1 MLDVRSMR
9 YFLRVAEHKSVSKAA
24 TSLYIAQPAVSR
36 QIKKLEDDIGV
47 QLFVRSG
54 RGVELTDAGA
64 LLEQHVKD
72 VLDQLSNIHAEVA
85 ACVDEP
91 RGTVSLAVSPAAGQ
105 ILAPPL
111 IREMKKRCPKVSLK
125 IAESFTGV
133 IREELRAKRCDLGVL
148 HDPEDDRYLEKETL
162 LYEELFV
169 IGPTDARDDEQPREN
184 YSAKEIE
191 DLPLIL
197 PAVPNQLRILADEI
211 AATHKLSLNIVAEID
226 SIPIMKALVEEGF
239 GYTLLSFGSVHDEVA
254 RGVLTATPV
263 VKPSAQRKLVVAWN
277 SEQRL
282 TNAARQTIVVLRE
295 IASSMIKQG
304 KWRGSL

>member
-9 YFLRVAEHKSVSKAA
+9 YFLRVAELKSVSKAA
-24 TSLYIAQPAVSR
+24 TSLYIAQPAISR

-64 LLEQHVKD
+64 LLKQHVKS
-72 VLDQLSNIHAEVA
+72 VLEQLSHIHDEVA
-85 ACVDEP
+85 ACADEP
-91 RGTVSLAVSPAAGQ
+91 RGTVSLAVSPAAGR

-133 IREELRAKRCDLGVL
+133 IREALRARRHDLGVL
-148 HDPEDDRYLEKETL
+148 HDPEDDRHLDKETL

-169 IGPTDARDDEQPREN
+169 IGPGSEIKRTPP
-184 YSAKEIE
+184 KESYTGKE
-191 DLPLIL
+191 LEELPLIV
-197 PAVPNQLRILADEI
+197 PAVPNQLRILVDNI

-239 GYTLLSFGSVHDEVA
+239 GYTLLSFGSIHEEVA

-263 VKPSAQRKLVVAWN
+263 VQPSAQRKLVVAWN

-282 TNAARQTIVVLRE
+282 TNAARQTVVVLRE
-295 IASSMIKQG
+295 IATAMIKDG